1 MAETLDS
8 GKLYMRE
15 LKNIPQTTEKEVKT
29 LFPKIKKG
37 NWKARKRMIEGNLR
51 LVVSVAKHY
60 SCYGLDFLDLIEE
73 GNLGLIKAIEKYEPK
88 LGYNFST
95 YAFWWIRQ
103 YIQRSILNQTKTIHI
118 PLYAYETIKKLLK
131 MSEELERK
139 LERQP
144 TTQELAQKLHMS
156 VDKTKKIMQDIQS
169 FRKVGSLDVPI
180 DEEMDIFLKDLIRD
194 EEKNS
199 PDYIAEVIRSH
210 EEFHELLEK
219 LSRKELKV
227 IKLRFGLFDGKRYN
241 LREIGEKMGVTRE
254 RVRQIEKKAIERLR
268 KIILRMNL
276 L

>member
-1 MAETLDS
+1 
-8 GKLYMRE
+8 MRE
-15 LKNIPQTTEKEVKT
+15 LKNIRQTTEKEVKT

-88 LGYNFST
+88 MGYNFST

-180 DEEMDIFLKDLIRD
+180 DGEMDIFLKDLIRD

-210 EEFHELLEK
+210 EEFHELLKK

-241 LREIGEKMGVTRE
+241 LREIGEKMGITRE